1 MDECLRLRHLLED
14 TMKSKDP
21 LINPDQVSKI
31 EEQFQQQNL
40 IIENLQRENQ
50 ELQEIIVQKDNE
62 TVEWRNLVEEYQKR
76 INKLRPTAK
85 ENKKLKRAFREKKL
99 ELQKIRQELLLLRSK
114 TSPEVRAKVDEM
126 IK

>member
-40 IIENLQRENQ
+40 IIDNLQRENQ

-76 INKLRPTAK
+76 INKLRLTAK
-85 ENKKLKRAFREKKL
+85 ENKKLKKASREKKL